1 MDWDSV
7 GGMHQ
12 FFKPVI
18 LHFCWLIVQFFWWIS
33 IIICWPIEKSPFTI
47 EIEVMPFYLK
57 WSQFFSIKYLFLSFT
72 LVYSWLSP
80 TEYLAAHE
88 KKRKYKRK
96 ILTQSNLTLLKSRWK
111 SAVFSMR
118 PRTTNLALQLIWQ
131 LLTIFKLGYFYMY

>member
-18 LHFCWLIVQFFWWIS
+18 LHFCWLIIQFFWWIS
-33 IIICWPIEKSPFTI
+33 IIICWPIEKSPFKI

-80 TEYLAAHE
+80 TYYLADHE
-88 KKRKYKRK
+88 RKRKYKIKTNTNSEQFSFTKKQMK
-96 ILTQSNLTLLKSRWK
+96 ICCFFSATQDSQ
-111 SAVFSMR
+111 FG
-118 PRTTNLALQLIWQ
+118 
-131 LLTIFKLGYFYMY
+131 LTIKLTTVF

>member
-1 MDWDSV
+1 MDWESV

-57 WSQFFSIKYLFLSFT
+57 WSQFFLIKYLFLSFT

-80 TEYLAAHE
+80 TEYLADHE
-88 KKRKYKRK
+88 KNRKYKIKTNINSEQFSFTKGGFFQKVRF
-96 ILTQSNLTLLKSRWK
+96 IFLNLQISKKKYSK
-111 SAVFSMR
+111 
-118 PRTTNLALQLIWQ
+118 
-131 LLTIFKLGYFYMY
+131 KLCYWREI